1 MDIFKVVA
9 FALVA
14 TILIVLIK
22 EQRKEMALMLTIV
35 AALGIILFAIDEIS
49 GIIELLDN
57 LAEKSGINKDY
68 LMIIIKV
75 TGIAYIVE
83 FGKNIC
89 QDAGQSAIA
98 TKLEMAGKVV
108 IVSLSIPIIS
118 ALLTVLSGMV

>member
-9 FALVA
+9 FAIVA
-14 TILIVLIK
+14 TVLIVLIK
-22 EQRKEMALMLTIV
+22 EQRKEMALLLTII
-35 AALGIILFAIDEIS
+35 ASLGIILFAIDEIS
-49 GIIELLDN
+49 GIINLLDN
-57 LAEKSGINKDY
+57 LAEKSGISKDY
-68 LMIIIKV
+68 LLIIIKV

-83 FGKNIC
+83 FGKNVC

-98 TKLEMAGKVV
+98 SKLEMAGKVV